1 MVLFQRQTAQAKGK
15 YLKKQINFKVLGL
28 LFLVTLF
35 SKSLF
40 GEELNSKIIKL
51 AKSNVIF
58 CHCLP
63 ASVGEEVT
71 SKVLYGPN
79 SIVFKQALNRIYI
92 QMAIIN
98 WCLK

>member
-1 MVLFQRQTAQAKGK
+1 MSDKTNKKKKKKL
-15 YLKKQINFKVLGL
+15 LKPYQV
-28 LFLVTLF
+28 
-35 SKSLF
+35 
-40 GEELNSKIIKL
+40 NSKIIKL